1 MSRLVETKKKK
12 KKIASSTTLTTGDP
26 DLNIKR
32 FNTAMGT
39 NFDVT
44 PATPGIE
51 AAKEAAEE
59 TNDNISSENTG
70 CDDSSCDSG
79 NSSSDAGGSEGS
91 GLSEALKNYRALREA
106 QAFIGKLHKAV
117 DVPNQVQIIPQDK
130 IEKAIRSLDPEEEF
144 TLGYITPVDLQH
156 KALNDGVSLLKCTQF
171 TGFTGVDYR
180 DADTNANT
188 KDARINKATSQIKD
202 PSKHK
207 GEFSADYDQT
217 NKTVNRY
224 TNKNNEAMRTILFY
238 STPGSIPKVAYFID
252 LKDGKGFKQ
261 VKKANIETEI
271 TNALSAKGSLGNI
284 TTADI
289 HNILYPNKPY
299 VAQKSASGADKP
311 RVFSLYTSQIYYLN
325 IPGISVKLGASLVE
339 HFKALNNADTI
350 TEAYLTEKK
359 KRYSKPRIVKRYYIR
374 PQNIWCG
381 NKLDILKT
389 LIKLGDEN
397 CSIYTLNNLKDNTDV
412 QELTSD
418 DIIYYYDD
426 GILYDKNHVKVMD
439 YDLYI
444 KHEEDRKKFPS
455 KPDVEKGEA
464 KDEYSDR
471 IVEPRENVRDNVAH
485 EGLTKKLIEAV
496 RPGFDIAQLKP
507 LIGAKVIFKTNM
519 MQTGE
524 YGTIIDIKL
533 NDDGRITCTIE
544 FSNGKI
550 RQFDLEMACLDN
562 AYLTFESAADFELLQ
577 QVINANKATPE
588 EIKQLKIE
596 HAKAAGV
603 EEAEKLFGTD
613 AGEQKYKQC
622 KKHKDNWLTDEE
634 EAFLDR
640 YTELREIEKA
650 KERTRRSIEK
660 AEGKAT
666 ETLNDLKTVGKE
678 IASSTDI
685 LAIDDWLRKH
695 VIGFK
700 FDLPDFNNLPID
712 APDSLKARLIK
723 TFDDMS
729 GSYPQVMN
737 NPEHFEL
744 ITRGPEK
751 VKSYYGFWGLNG
763 TVKFDTDFNSFPIE
777 IKDMVALAVKK
788 SQERGHRALMPQSTD
803 KSITNIYF
811 CFALLDLFNNDP
823 DFYKKSSNITGLFDD
838 DDNDGG
844 DDFGEAFK
852 LDFEAIN
859 AYGEKLNEALED
871 DVCCICGEPIEG
883 YGNNP
888 YPVKEEGR
896 CCDACN
902 IKFVIPARLQA
913 MMDYRRED

>member
-1 MSRLVETKKKK
+1 MSKLVETKKRK
-12 KKIASSTTLTTGDP
+12 KKIASSATFTTGDP

-70 CDDSSCDSG
+70 CDGSSCDSG
-79 NSSSDAGGSEGS
+79 NSSSDASSSEGG

-339 HFKALNNADTI
+339 HFKALNNADII
-350 TEAYLTEKK
+350 TETYLTEKK

-485 EGLTKKLIEAV
+485 ESLSESM
-496 RPGFDIAQLKP
+496 RPDFDISQLKQF
-507 LIGAKVIFKTNM
+507 IGQKVIFKG
-519 MQTGE
+519 QVGV
-524 YGTIIDIKL
+524 IIDIEFSKDSISG
-533 NDDGRITCTIE
+533 NNIICTIDFDGTIRKFALDIVIPNDNRALRLE
-544 FSNGKI
+544 NPEADELMAQIIKDGLVIKPEYRSIAQGKALKDMTQ
-550 RQFDLEMACLDN
+550 RELMDLEDK
-562 AYLTFESAADFELLQ
+562 
-577 QVINANKATPE
+577 VK
-588 EIKQLKIE
+588 EIQKQRQ
-596 HAKAAGV
+596 A
-603 EEAEKLFGTD
+603 
-613 AGEQKYKQC
+613 
-622 KKHKDNWLTDEE
+622 EE
-634 EAFLDR
+634 EAR
-640 YTELREIEKA
+640 KEEEERIAAETKKAEKEKSRIRKA
-650 KERTRRSIEK
+650 KENAIEK
-660 AEGKAT
+660 VAELKAI
-666 ETLNDLKTVGKE
+666 GY
-678 IASSTDI
+678 A
-685 LAIDDWLRKH
+685 LADKVNKNSVEDWLKEH
-695 VIGFK
+695 VTSLK
-700 FDLPDFNNLPID
+700 FDLPDFNELPDD
-712 APDSLKARLIK
+712 APITLETRLSS
-723 TFDDMS
+723 TFDQLNIE
-729 GSYPQVMN
+729 YPGIVED
-737 NPEHFEL
+737 PEHFTL
-744 ITRGPEK
+744 TVRGPESRG
-751 VKSYYGFWGLNG
+751 SYYGLWGLNG
-763 TVKFDTDFNSFPIE
+763 TVKFDTEFNNFPE
-777 IKDMVALAVKK
+777 VIKDMIVSAVEK
-788 SQERGHRALMPQSTD
+788 SQEKGRNALMPKGND
-803 KSITNIYF
+803 KDITNIYF
-811 CFALLDLFNNDP
+811 CFMLLSLFNDNP
-823 DFYKKSSNITGLFDD
+823 DFYKDQPDD
-838 DDNDGG
+838 PDAGNDGG
-844 DDFGEAFK
+844 DDFDEAFK
-852 LDFEAIN
+852 LDFDAVN

-871 DVCCICGEPIEG
+871 EVCCICGEPIEG

-888 YPVKEEGR
+888 YPVKEDGR

-913 MMDYRRED
+913 MMDYKRED